1 MDKID
6 EISHDGLRSLGK
18 GRSGRRSRRSRRRL

>member
-6 EISHDGLRSLGK
+6 EISHDGLRSPEK
-18 GRSGRRSRRSRRRL
+18 SRSGRRSRRSRRRL